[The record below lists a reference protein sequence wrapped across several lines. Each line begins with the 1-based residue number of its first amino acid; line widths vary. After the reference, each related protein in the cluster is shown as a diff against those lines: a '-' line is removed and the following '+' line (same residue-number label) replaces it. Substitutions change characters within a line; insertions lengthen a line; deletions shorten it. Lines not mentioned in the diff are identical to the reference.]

1 MAFDGNCIGT
11 DACLGSPVSHKEHLR
26 KYAAAPPAICDTR
39 AQQMMEQS
47 KASRQKRSVERLLA
61 SKPAKSVVYPQ
72 GRSDAVG
79 VVVDIVVKKAAAA
92 IRLTAESLAPR
103 ATRAP
108 RWGDLNAPKGAFF

>member
-26 KYAAAPPAICDTR
+26 KYAAAPPAIFDTR

-47 KASRQKRSVERLLA
+47 KASRQRRSVERLLA

-72 GRSDAVG
+72 GGANTVVD
-79 VVVDIVVKKAAAA
+79 VVDIVAIVGDRAVGVDVRGAAGNDA
-92 IRLTAESLAPR
+92 RRPQPPVS
-103 ATRAP
+103 
-108 RWGDLNAPKGAFF
+108 